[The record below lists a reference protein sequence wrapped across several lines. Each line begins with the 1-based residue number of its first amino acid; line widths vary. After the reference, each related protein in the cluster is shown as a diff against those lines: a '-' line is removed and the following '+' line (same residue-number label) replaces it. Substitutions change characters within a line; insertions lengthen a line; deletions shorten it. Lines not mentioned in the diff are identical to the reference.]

1 MIEERKLKIKKMID
15 EVINSG
21 RLEDA
26 KLAIEDYKKVVP
38 DDIDIYSML
47 GVIYILKNN
56 LDDAK
61 EILLEGLVKD
71 NINFDI
77 NYNLGYLAELE
88 QNFKNAFYFYNKA
101 LQNCK
106 NDDLKEQINEKIN
119 NLLCDYEELK
129 TYNRER
135 LSIFL
140 HKRIG

>member
-1 MIEERKLKIKKMID
+1 VIDDKKKKIKSMIESL
-15 EVINSG
+15 INDDK
-21 RLEDA
+21 LEDA

-47 GVIYILKNN
+47 GVINILGNN

-71 NINFDI
+71 YLNFDI
-77 NYNLGYLAELE
+77 NYNLAYLAELE
-88 QNFKNAFYFYNKA
+88 QNYKNAFYFYNKA